1 MLLTCIFAFLE
12 PANSLYQELQLALT
26 AFSLG
31 GPYTLSLL
39 PPKSLDYV
47 RVKVHLSLALWLH
60 LHFPKPSCSL
70 EFLQILW
77 DVSVL
82 RVGLGA
88 EA

>member
-31 GPYTLSLL
+31 GSYTLSLL

-47 RVKVHLSLALWLH
+47 RVKVTFVSRPVAALA
-60 LHFPKPSCSL
+60 FPKA
-70 EFLQILW
+70 IM
-77 DVSVL
+77 
-82 RVGLGA
+82 
-88 EA
+88 